1 MPEEDTVSGHE
12 LHRVLEEETAAAAA
26 AAAGG
31 PGAPLSSAGLPVAA
45 LGGNP
50 AVRES
55 DGDGAEVAPVV

>member
-12 LHRVLEEETAAAAA
+12 LRRVLEEEAA

>member
-12 LHRVLEEETAAAAA
+12 LRRVLEEEM

-31 PGAPLSSAGLPVAA
+31 PGAPPSSAGLPVAA

>member
-12 LHRVLEEETAAAAA
+12 LRRVLEEET
-26 AAAGG
+26 AAGG

>member
-12 LHRVLEEETAAAAA
+12 LRRVLEEETAAAV
-26 AAAGG
+26 AAGG

>member
-12 LHRVLEEETAAAAA
+12 LRRVLEEETAAAAV
-26 AAAGG
+26 GG

>member
-12 LHRVLEEETAAAAA
+12 LRRVLEEEAAAAA
-26 AAAGG
+26 AVAGG

-55 DGDGAEVAPVV
+55 DGDGAEVAPVM

>member
-12 LHRVLEEETAAAAA
+12 LRRVLEEETAAA